1 MITIRRAK
9 QEDRESIWTIHTR
22 AIKELC
28 AGHYHRDELQSW
40 SEVLKPIRYQ
50 TAISSGIFFVAVEE
64 DHIVGFGH
72 LSQKS
77 GDVEAVY
84 VSPDHSRHGI
94 GRRLLDVLEGEGRK
108 SGLSSLQLWAT
119 LNAVPFYQSA
129 GYQSQELEKYLL
141 ASGRVTCVYMT
152 KELY

>member
-1 MITIRRAK
+1 MITIRRAE

-22 AIKELC
+22 AIEELC
-28 AGHYHRDELQSW
+28 ASHYHRDELQSW

-50 TAISSGIFFVAVEE
+50 AAISNDIFFVAEE
-64 DHIVGFGH
+64 DHSIVGFGH
-72 LSQKS
+72 LIQKS

-84 VSPDHSRHGI
+84 VSPDHARRGI
-94 GRRLLDVLEGEGRK
+94 GTRLLDVLEGEGRK

-129 GYQSQELEKYLL
+129 GYQAQELEKYLL
-141 ASGRVTCVYMT
+141 AFGRVTCVYMT
-152 KELY
+152 KELD